1 MDTVR
6 EMPSVIDMEKELL
19 SAMMFKG
26 GIAIPKIQ
34 EILREEDF
42 YRPEHR
48 IIFHALMEIYREGEP
63 ANVLTLIENLRQK
76 GKFNKVDFKYLSNLS
91 SLANT
96 AAYAE
101 TYAKTIREKAFLRQL
116 MDLGQEIIDGAYEN
130 KLTAEDL
137 LREAEKKILAATMRN
152 DKRELEKISN
162 ILKSSLENIQHIY
175 NNPGSLRGVP
185 TGLMDVE
192 KVLNGLHKSDLILL
206 AARPS
211 MGKTALALNI
221 AVNAAK
227 RDKVVALFS
236 LEMSCEQIGNRLLS
250 SESKVNSLHLNTGN
264 LSGDDMNKLVDALD
278 DLSRLNMFIDDTP
291 GISILDLRSK
301 ARRLKHEVGDL
312 DLIVLDYLQLMQGRS
327 NRNTEMNRQQEISE
341 ISRSLKALARELN
354 VPILA
359 LSQLSRNVE
368 MRAEKKPQLSDLR
381 ESGSLEQDADIVLFL
396 YRDEYYNRDEAE
408 NENIAELIIAKN
420 RNGPTTSVRLQ
431 FQKEYLL
438 FRNLERER

>member
-1 MDTVR
+1 
-6 EMPSVIDMEKELL
+6 MEKELL
-19 SAMMFKG
+19 CSMMLKN

-34 EILREEDF
+34 EIIREEDF
-42 YRPEHR
+42 YRPEHK
-48 IIFHALMEIYREGEP
+48 IIFHELIEIYRNGDP
-63 ANVLTLIENLRQK
+63 PNILTLIENLRHQ
-76 GKFNKVDFKYLSNLS
+76 GHLNKISVKYLFTLS
-91 SLANT
+91 ALTST
-96 AAYAE
+96 TAYAE
-101 TYAKTIREKAFLRQL
+101 TYARTIREKSFLRQL
-116 MDLGQEIIDGAYEN
+116 IDLGQEIIDGAYEN
-130 KLTAEDL
+130 KLTAEEL

-152 DKRELEKISN
+152 DKRELEKVSD

-185 TGLMDVE
+185 TGLADVE

-227 RDKVVALFS
+227 MDKVVALFS

-264 LSGDDMNKLVDALD
+264 FSGGDLSKLVDALEE
-278 DLSRLNMFIDDTP
+278 LSQLNMFIDDTP
-291 GISILDLRSK
+291 GISILDLRAK

-327 NRNTEMNRQQEISE
+327 SKNTEMNRQQEISE

-396 YRDEYYNRDEAE
+396 YRDEYYNRDDAE

-431 FQKEYLL
+431 FQKEILL